1 MRDSE
6 DKSCF
11 LSSTKSE
18 NKGGSADD
26 YDEGQI
32 FTHQLLKVPTKMMK
46 ADDEGVKKGKEVSF
60 VASSAKQQK
69 MVAHWADNAI
79 LRRSSIV

>member
-46 ADDEGVKKGKEVSF
+46 ADDEGVKKGEKFILSPQVQ
-60 VASSAKQQK
+60 SSRKWWLTGQ
-69 MVAHWADNAI
+69 I
-79 LRRSSIV
+79 TLS